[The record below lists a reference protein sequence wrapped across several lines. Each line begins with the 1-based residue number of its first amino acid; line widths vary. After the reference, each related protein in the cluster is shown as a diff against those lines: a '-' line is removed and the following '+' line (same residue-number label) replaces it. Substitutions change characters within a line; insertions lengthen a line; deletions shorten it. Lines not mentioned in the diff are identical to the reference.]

1 MLQRICIKC
10 SLVHQSMHQ
19 GANVTSQTGR
29 QQSTDEAGHQSQRY
43 QDERALVDLTVSELQ
58 RDLQRVEDQTRMAQQ
73 DANNARQG
81 AQQARSAAQQAQIQ
95 ARQAQNQAQ
104 RAQG

>member
-1 MLQRICIKC
+1 
-10 SLVHQSMHQ
+10 MHQ
-19 GANVTSQTGR
+19 GDDVTSQTGR
-29 QQSTDEAGHQSQRY
+29 QQSTDEGVQSQRY

-58 RDLQRVEDQTRMAQQ
+58 RDLQRVEDQTRIAQQ